1 MGAKRE
7 VVLDG
12 RISPA
17 RRRRL
22 NHVSGNGKAAL
33 YRHHVATKPP
43 GAIHYSSLSRL
54 DRPYDTPAGGSIPSV
69 RGGLDAPPSHPTGPS
84 RLNASPPTI
93 AAGAG
98 LCGGLCCGGEIA
110 AMSIQSFVKP
120 GEFEPEAIAVMSEAF
135 DAACKA
141 LNDTGQ
147 PELVL
152 EVMAERIIAAARIGE
167 RDRARL
173 REAALGRLLG
183 ERD

>member
-54 DRPYDTPAGGSIPSV
+54 DRPYDTARWGSIPSV
-69 RGGLDAPPSHPTGPS
+69 RGGLDAPPHRAVSLK
-84 RLNASPPTI
+84 RLAPYDCGRRRLMW
-93 AAGAG
+93 GA
-98 LCGGLCCGGEIA
+98 LL
-110 AMSIQSFVKP
+110 
-120 GEFEPEAIAVMSEAF
+120 
-135 DAACKA
+135 
-141 LNDTGQ
+141 
-147 PELVL
+147 
-152 EVMAERIIAAARIGE
+152 RW
-167 RDRARL
+167 RDSGDINPIL
-173 REAALGRLLG
+173 RKTWRV
-183 ERD
+183 